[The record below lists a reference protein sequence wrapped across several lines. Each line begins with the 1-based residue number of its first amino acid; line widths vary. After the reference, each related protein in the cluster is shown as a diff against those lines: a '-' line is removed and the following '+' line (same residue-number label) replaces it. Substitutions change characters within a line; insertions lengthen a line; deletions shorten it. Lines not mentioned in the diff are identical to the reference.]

1 MGEKV
6 GDKRHYPCEV
16 RVAQSCPTLRPWDSF
31 LIQWLIWAWNL
42 LQLFAFSVQRRR
54 FLPCNHCFLLL
65 PFLVRN
71 SCEFKQQ
78 RCKPLVWFTPTT
90 LSQPGEVRLHC
101 SWMLPVHWQPLVWGG
116 KPQNTSER
124 VLTYRDECHF
134 YVLSA
139 SGSVG
144 TDELTRVDHCRS
156 RRPAR
161 TLSFI
166 GHEGV
171 SAAATVCVYFS
182 ISCNDIRGSL
192 TVTVIWLSDLVA
204 KKPNRGLPWWLSGKE
219 SACQYR
225 RHGFDP
231 WSWKIPHAAKQL
243 SPCTTTI
250 EPVL

>member
-6 GDKRHYPCEV
+6 GDKGHYHCEV
-16 RVAQSCPTLRPWDSF
+16 KVAPLCPTLRPWDSF
-31 LIQWLIWAWNL
+31 LIQWLIWVWNL
-42 LQLFAFSVQRRR
+42 LQLFAFSVQRRW

-78 RCKPLVWFTPTT
+78 RCKSHCVIYPNHPLTT
-90 LSQPGEVRLHC
+90 REGPASLLMDVPSSLAAPGLR
-101 SWMLPVHWQPLVWGG
+101 G
-116 KPQNTSER
+116 KPKNTSER
-124 VLTYRDECHF
+124 VLTHRDECHF

-144 TDELTRVDHCRS
+144 TDELTCVDHCCS
-156 RRPAR
+156 RWPAR
-161 TLSFI
+161 TLSPI
-166 GHEGV
+166 GHQGV

-182 ISCNDIRGSL
+182 VSCNNIRGSL

-204 KKPNRGLPWWLSGKE
+204 KKPNPGLPWWLSGKE

-231 WSWKIPHAAKQL
+231 WSWKIPHAAKQP